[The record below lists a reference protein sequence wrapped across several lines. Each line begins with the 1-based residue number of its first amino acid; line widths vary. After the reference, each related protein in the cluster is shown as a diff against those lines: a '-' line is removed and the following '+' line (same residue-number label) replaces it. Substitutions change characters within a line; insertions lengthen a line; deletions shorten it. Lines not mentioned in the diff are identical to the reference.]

1 VALAGH
7 GDAGCIASHR
17 YPIFRGQPG
26 VAEPAYL
33 LAFLKTDIGKLL
45 LDQHSRGAA
54 GRNRPLN
61 VRTLMKEKVPTP
73 PLPIQRRVCA
83 IVDREARL
91 SRAVASTTTMLR
103 EYRARMIA
111 DIVTGKLDVREAAA
125 QLQDEV
131 EETEPEGAWVLD
143 EMTDDEAE
151 DAGSELEVA
160 EP

>member
-1 VALAGH
+1 
-7 GDAGCIASHR
+7 
-17 YPIFRGQPG
+17 
-26 VAEPAYL
+26 
-33 LAFLKTDIGKLL
+33 
-45 LDQHSRGAA
+45 
-54 GRNRPLN
+54 
-61 VRTLMKEKVPTP
+61 
-73 PLPIQRRVCA
+73 
-83 IVDREARL
+83 
-91 SRAVASTTTMLR
+91 MLR